1 LNDNSKPNIKLYLQ
15 KIKEIV
21 DRELG
26 TINNNGFIAIQTQD
40 IRVDG
45 YVEPSAKKII
55 DMFTQDN
62 LWLKEIVMVTK
73 EGENRL
79 NLNNQNSKDHLKI
92 AHQYILIYK
101 VIKGEK

>member
-1 LNDNSKPNIKLYLQ
+1 MKLYLQ
-15 KIKEIV
+15 EINEIV
-21 DRELG
+21 NQKLK
-26 TINNNGFIAIQTQD
+26 TITNDGFIAIQTQD

-45 YVEPSAKKII
+45 YVEPLVKKII
-55 DMFTQDN
+55 DMFTQDD

-73 EGENRL
+73 EGANGL
-79 NLNNQNSKDHLKI
+79 NLNNQNLKDHLKI